1 MFVSEV
7 AELNFGILDPQAIA
21 QASCEATLPGPLCK
35 LSLQV
40 ASISINLGHWYRQYK
55 KEK

>member
-7 AELNFGILDPQAIA
+7 AELNFGILDPQDIA